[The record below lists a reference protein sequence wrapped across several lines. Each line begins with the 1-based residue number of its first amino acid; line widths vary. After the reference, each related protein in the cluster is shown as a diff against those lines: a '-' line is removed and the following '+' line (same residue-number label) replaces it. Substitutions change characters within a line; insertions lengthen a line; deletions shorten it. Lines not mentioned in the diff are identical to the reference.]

1 MGLSHSLKP
10 EHGQTLIEMAAR
22 AIDEGL
28 AENELEVDPA
38 AFDPSLAEIGG
49 SFVSLHRN
57 SELLGCIGTL
67 DPQHPLICDVAANAF
82 GAAFRDPRLPAVTRQ
97 DLAELRISVAVVGPL
112 TPLAAHSYDDLLD
125 QLVPHIDGLVVSVG
139 RSRATFLPS
148 VWQQAPD
155 PSRFVALLWVKGGF
169 DPRSWPRGVRL
180 HRYRTTVF
188 TADSLFT
195 GD

>member
-1 MGLSHSLKP
+1 MGRSHSLKP
-10 EHGQTLIEMAAR
+10 EHGQTLVEMAAR

-28 AENELEVDPA
+28 AENELDVDPA

-57 SELLGCIGTL
+57 GELLGCIGTL
-67 DPQHPLICDVAANAF
+67 DPQRPLISDVAATAC
-82 GAAFRDPRLPAVTRQ
+82 GAAFQDPRLP
-97 DLAELRISVAVVGPL
+97 SVACHPAGVPSMLPSAAGPL
-112 TPLAAHSYDDLLD
+112 TPLAARSYDDLLD
-125 QLVPHIDGLVVSVG
+125 QLVPHVDGLVVSVG
-139 RSRATFLPS
+139 RSRATFLPY
-148 VWQQAPD
+148 VWEQNTH

-195 GD
+195 RE